1 MADHSLLSPWIRR
14 FLLEHLIAER
24 NLAHNTQ
31 QSYRDAFCLLLPFAS
46 KLCKKRVDALRVDDL
61 SADVIK
67 AFLTELE
74 RVRRCTVG
82 TRNQRLA
89 AIHALGRFIGERSPE
104 HVQWCGQ
111 IRNIPFKR
119 CDKNSITYL
128 EKEEIDALLEVPD
141 QSTRLGHRDYALLL
155 FLYNSGARASEA
167 VHVTIEDLERNPD
180 GTGSVKLHG
189 KGRKVRFCPLWA
201 KTMTELLPLT
211 RGRAGDANLFLN
223 RYGGRMTRFG
233 VHTLVERH
241 VQAAANKIPS
251 LKNKQVSPHSIRHTT
266 ATHLLRAGVDINT
279 IRAWLGHVSVDTT
292 NIYAET
298 DLAMKAK
305 ALAACDPGIG
315 PANTQLKWRDDP
327 NLMQFLR
334 SS

>member
-1 MADHSLLSPWIRR
+1 MADHSWLSPWIRR
-14 FLLEHLIAER
+14 FLLEHVIEER
-24 NLAHNTQ
+24 NFTHNTQ

-46 KLCKKRVDALRVDDL
+46 RVCKKPVDRLTVCDL
-61 SADVIK
+61 SAEVIR
-67 AFLTELE
+67 AFLIDLE
-74 RVRRCTVG
+74 KGRGCTIA

-89 AIHALGRFIGERSPE
+89 TIHSLARFIGDRSPE
-104 HVQWCGQ
+104 HVEWCGQ
-111 IRNIPFKR
+111 IRSIPFKR
-119 CDKNSITYL
+119 CEKNSITYL

-141 QSTRLGHRDYALLL
+141 RSTRLGHRDHALLL

-167 VHVTIEDLERNPD
+167 VRVTIEDLDRNPD

-201 KTMTELLPLT
+201 RTMTELLALT

-223 RYGGRMTRFG
+223 RYGHRMTRFG

-241 VQAAANKIPS
+241 VQAAANKVPS

-334 SS
+334 SL